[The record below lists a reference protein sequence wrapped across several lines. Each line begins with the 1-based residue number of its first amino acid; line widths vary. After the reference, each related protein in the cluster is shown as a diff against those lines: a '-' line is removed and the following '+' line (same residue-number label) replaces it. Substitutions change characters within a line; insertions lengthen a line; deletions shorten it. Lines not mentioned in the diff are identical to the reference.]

1 VRPDEERGRGFSF
14 DPVLRAAA
22 ATDRG
27 SRGLPVGVQVV
38 GGPDADEAIVLD
50 VMAAIEAGE

>member
-1 VRPDEERGRGFSF
+1 
-14 DPVLRAAA
+14 VLRAAA

>member
-1 VRPDEERGRGFSF
+1 
-14 DPVLRAAA
+14 
-22 ATDRG
+22 
-27 SRGLPVGVQVV
+27 VQVV